1 MVLSSKCSRKWCDN
15 GAFLWEKEGFGT
27 GFALLNF
34 NICKHLLHFVFKLFN
49 FAKL

>member
-1 MVLSSKCSRKWCDN
+1 MLRKWCIFV
-15 GAFLWEKEGFGT
+15 GKEGFGT